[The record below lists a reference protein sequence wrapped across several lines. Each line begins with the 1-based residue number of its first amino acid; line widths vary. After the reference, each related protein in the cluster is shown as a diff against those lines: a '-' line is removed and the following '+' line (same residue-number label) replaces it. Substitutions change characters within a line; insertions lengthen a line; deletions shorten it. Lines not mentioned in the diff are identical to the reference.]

1 MQPDPLTVSLDTFIE
16 KDLTFDPEV
25 EAVIVGFDEN
35 FSYPKMVKA
44 TTYLERPGSIFIGTN
59 LDERIPMP
67 NHVLPSTGTFI
78 KCIETS
84 AERRAV
90 IMGKPSTMITDIY
103 FKELIKN
110 GPKKFLMIGDR
121 MNTDVLF
128 GKNNQFQTL
137 MVETGVHKMHDI
149 MKISI
154 ALQTGAEN
162 QDLQYQIPDFITE
175 SLTDLLE
182 YLDWS
187 IRIKPF

>member
-182 YLDWS
+182 YLD
-187 IRIKPF
+187 